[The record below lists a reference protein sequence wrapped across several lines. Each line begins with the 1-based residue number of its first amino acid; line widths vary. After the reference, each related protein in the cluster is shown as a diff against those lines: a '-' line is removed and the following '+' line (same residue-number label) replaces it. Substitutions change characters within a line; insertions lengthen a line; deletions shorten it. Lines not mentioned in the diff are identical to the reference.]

1 MRKPK
6 ARRFMRT
13 ELRNYMDI
21 NEEWYGFLAG
31 YAVVIL

>member
-1 MRKPK
+1 MRKLK
-6 ARRFMRT
+6 ARRFMGT

-31 YAVVIL
+31 YAAVTL